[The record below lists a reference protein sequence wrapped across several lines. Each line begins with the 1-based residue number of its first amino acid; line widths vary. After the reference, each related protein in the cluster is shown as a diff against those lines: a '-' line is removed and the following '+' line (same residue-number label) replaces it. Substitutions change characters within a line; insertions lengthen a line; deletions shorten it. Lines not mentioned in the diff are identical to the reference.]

1 MIDSTPKTS
10 HSNGCYRK
18 VGGATVDTA
27 YKRCQMVKKQTCM
40 FAAVGVDPQDEMV
53 HNIRERESVLVQD
66 KRETRFK

>member
-1 MIDSTPKTS
+1 
-10 HSNGCYRK
+10 
-18 VGGATVDTA
+18 
-27 YKRCQMVKKQTCM
+27 MVKKQTCM